1 MNPSYAL
8 WRDFHPIEKE
18 DVRSV
23 TSEGMSEQV
32 VAVEDVGQVPAR
44 PFAWGEPSN
53 RFPVVC
59 NIDQPR
65 TARGCIDTTKSVAR
79 ISK

>member
-44 PFAWGEPSN
+44 PFAGGSHQTGSLLCAILTSLALLGG
-53 RFPVVC
+53 V
-59 NIDQPR
+59 
-65 TARGCIDTTKSVAR
+65 
-79 ISK
+79 